1 MRSLTTDEIE
11 RSRGRL
17 LALVSC
23 VLSGFALLAV
33 VLSSFGAE
41 LATSLQLTPA
51 AARWGI
57 LVLATGFVA
66 LVIERDRSLRTMALA
81 TERYRNLT
89 VGLRNRLDVLT
100 SLLEA
105 GDRLNAPLMV
115 QDVLDVLLDAAI
127 DLVGAEG
134 GSVRASDEEDAEI
147 RLARRH
153 SVTVD
158 PATLDFVDMIDFPL
172 VADGRQIGMLQLALG
187 PESQDPVLMEVLTRF
202 TGEAAHALDRAQA
215 MAKERAS
222 VAYLRAAN
230 MVKSR
235 FLQTV
240 SHELRTP
247 LTSIIGY
254 ARTLDHHWDRLDDE
268 MKLEFTRSIGEQ
280 GGRMKMLVE
289 RILEAARVELEGVTV
304 RRVMHDIRRSVERA
318 VNGLPYNSERLDVAL
333 PSNEIN
339 AEIDPFVVEQAVQN
353 LVDNALRYTTGPVRL
368 SVDAYRSSVVIS
380 VEDQG
385 PGMTTVDLRTVTE
398 PLVRVDQNVQSGTG
412 LGLHIVATLVA
423 DHGGRLDISSDG
435 NGTRAQVTLPR
446 GGVVAL
452 LEQDVHTTQVDQH
465 I

>member
-41 LATSLQLTPA
+41 LASSLQLTPA
-51 AARWGI
+51 AARWGM

-66 LVIERDRSLRTMALA
+66 LVIERDRSLRTMAKA
-81 TERYRNLT
+81 TQRYRNLT

-134 GSVRASDEEDAEI
+134 GSVRATDEEDAEI
-147 RLARRH
+147 SLARRH
-153 SVTVD
+153 SVVVD
-158 PATLDFVDMIDFPL
+158 AATLEFVDMIDFPL

-187 PESQDPVLMEVLTRF
+187 PESQDPMLMDVLTRF
-202 TGEAAHALDRAQA
+202 TGEAAHALDRAQT

-230 MVKSR
+230 IVKSR

-318 VNGLPYNSERLDVAL
+318 VSGLPYNSERLDIAL

-368 SVDAYRSSVVIS
+368 SVDAYRSSIVIA

-385 PGMTTVDLRTVTE
+385 PGMTTLDLRTVKE

-423 DHGGRLDISSDG
+423 DHGGRLDISSDQ

-446 GGVVAL
+446 GGVIAL
-452 LEQDVHTTQVDQH
+452 AARDMHTTA
-465 I
+465 

>member
-1 MRSLTTDEIE
+1 MSSLTTVEIE

-23 VLSGFALLAV
+23 VLGGFALLAV

-41 LATSLQLTPA
+41 VAAPLSLTPH

-66 LVIERDRSLRTMALA
+66 LVIERDRSLRNLA
-81 TERYRNLT
+81 IATDRYKELS
-89 VGLRNRLDVLT
+89 VGLQNRLDVLT
-100 SLLEA
+100 SLLDA

-134 GSVRASDEEDAEI
+134 GSVHAFDEDDAEI
-147 RLARRH
+147 SLARRH
-153 SVTVD
+153 SVMVD
-158 PATLDFVDMIDFPL
+158 PASLDFVDMVDLPL
-172 VADGRQIGMLQLALG
+172 VTTEGHQVGMLQLAL
-187 PESQDPVLMEVLTRF
+187 PNDQDPMLLEVLGRF
-202 TGEAAHALDRAQA
+202 TVEAAHALERAQA

-230 MVKSR
+230 IVKSR

-254 ARTLDHHWDRLDDE
+254 SSTLQNHWDKLDDE
-268 MKLEFTRSIGEQ
+268 MKREFTRSIGDQ
-280 GGRMKMLVE
+280 GARLKMLVE

-304 RRVMHDIRRSVERA
+304 RRVLHDVRRSVERA
-318 VNGLPYNSERLDVAL
+318 IASLPYSDQRLEVAL
-333 PSNEIN
+333 PVSEVNG
-339 AEIDPFVVEQAVQN
+339 EIDPFVIEQAVQN
-353 LVDNALRYTTGPVRL
+353 LVDNALRYTTGTVRV
-368 SVDAYRSSVVIS
+368 SMDAYRSSVVIV
-380 VEDQG
+380 VEDEG
-385 PGMTTVDLRTVTE
+385 PGMTSMDLRMVKE
-398 PLVRVDQNVQSGTG
+398 PLMRIDENVNSGTG

-423 DHGGRLDISSDG
+423 DHGGRLEIRSG
-435 NGTRAQVTLPR
+435 EQGTRAQVTLPR
-446 GGVVAL
+446 GGVTAL
-452 LEQDVHTTQVDQH
+452 HATEQRTTA
-465 I
+465 